1 MIKTVIFDLDGTLI
15 DTEKYYREFWPKAFA
30 HFGIHMTDEE
40 ALSMRS
46 LGTPYSREHIHKL
59 YGDHVDVEAVRAK
72 RRELME
78 TYLDEVGVEK
88 KPGAVEILDFLRE
101 SGFRTA
107 IATATDPVRAKKHLS
122 KLGLYDHFDAV
133 ISATMVTRGK
143 PAPDVYLYAC
153 EQLGE
158 KPEDCFAVEDSP
170 NGAKSAIAAGCKVIF
185 VPDQTP
191 ADEDLIP
198 HLYAVADTLLDIKTI
213 ITNI

>member
-1 MIKTVIFDLDGTLI
+1 M
-15 DTEKYYREFWPKAFA
+15 
-30 HFGIHMTDEE
+30 
-40 ALSMRS
+40 
-46 LGTPYSREHIHKL
+46 
-59 YGDHVDVEAVRAK
+59 
-72 RRELME
+72 
-78 TYLDEVGVEK
+78 GVEK
-88 KPGAVEILDFLRE
+88 KLGAVEILDFLRE
-101 SGFRTA
+101 NGFRTA
-107 IATATDPVRAKKHLS
+107 IATATDPVRAKKYLS

-191 ADEDLIP
+191 PDEDLLP

>member
-1 MIKTVIFDLDGTLI
+1 MKRTVIFDLDGTLI

-30 HFGIHMTDEE
+30 CFGIHMTDEE

-46 LGTPYSREHIHKL
+46 LGSPFSKEHVHKL

-78 TYLDEVGVEK
+78 SYLDEVGVEK

-185 VPDQTP
+185 VPDQTLP
-191 ADEDLIP
+191 DEDLIP
-198 HLYAVADTLLDIKTI
+198 HLYAVADTLFDIKTL

>member
-1 MIKTVIFDLDGTLI
+1 MKRTVIFDLDGTLI

-30 HFGIHMTDEE
+30 CFGIHMTDDE

-46 LGTPYSREHIHKL
+46 LGSPFSKEHVHKL

-78 TYLDEVGVEK
+78 NYLDEVGVEK

-101 SGFRTA
+101 NGFRTA

-133 ISATMVTRGK
+133 ISATMVTKGK

-158 KPEDCFAVEDSP
+158 NPEDCYAVEDSP
-170 NGAKSAIAAGCKVIF
+170 NGALSAIAAGCNVIF

-191 ADEDLIP
+191 PPEGLIP
-198 HLYAVADTLLDIKTI
+198 KLYAVADSLLDIKTI

>member
-15 DTEKYYREFWPKAFA
+15 DTEKVYREYWPQAFA
-30 HFGIHMTDEE
+30 CFGIHMTDEE

-46 LGTPYSREHIHKL
+46 LGSPYSKEHVHKL
-59 YGDHVDVEAVRAK
+59 YGEHVDVEAVRAK

-78 TYLDEVGVEK
+78 SYLDEVGVEK

-101 SGFRTA
+101 NGFRTA

-122 KLGLYDHFDAV
+122 NLGLYDHFDAV
-133 ISATMVTRGK
+133 ISAAMVTKGK

-170 NGAKSAIAAGCKVIF
+170 NGAMSAIAAGCKVIF
-185 VPDQTP
+185 VPDLTP
-191 ADEDLIP
+191 PTEELLP
-198 HLYAVADTLLDIKTI
+198 RLYAVANTLLDIKTI
-213 ITNI
+213 VTNI

>member
-1 MIKTVIFDLDGTLI
+1 MKRTVIFDLDGTLI

-30 HFGIHMTDEE
+30 CFGIHMTDEE

-46 LGTPYSREHIHKL
+46 LGSPFSKEHVHKL

-78 TYLDEVGVEK
+78 SYLDEVGVEK
-88 KPGAVEILDFLRE
+88 KPGAVEILDFLRTN
-101 SGFRTA
+101 GFRTA
-107 IATATDPVRAKKHLS
+107 IETATDPQRAKKHLS

-158 KPEDCFAVEDSP
+158 RPEDCFAVEDSP

-191 ADEDLIP
+191 PEEELIP
-198 HLYAVADTLLDIKTI
+198 QLYAVADSLLDIKTI
-213 ITNI
+213 VTNL